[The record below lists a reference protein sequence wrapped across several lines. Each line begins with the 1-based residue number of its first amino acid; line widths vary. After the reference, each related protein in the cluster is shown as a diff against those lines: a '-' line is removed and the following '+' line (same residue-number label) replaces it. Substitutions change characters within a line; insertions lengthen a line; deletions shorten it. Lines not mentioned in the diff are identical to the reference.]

1 MPIGIVTYRGHESA
15 YSPNYDVSQ
24 ADAQVLD
31 FNNGSTGN
39 PTDTTATAGTTALV
53 ADLSQPGGALL
64 LDSVA
69 VTAGQGENV
78 QWNNFS
84 VTPDADKRAEFYC
97 SVTVLEQV
105 GELFFGLAVVDTSL
119 MASSALTNK
128 CIGFGTIGDDDD
140 VLDCITMNGT
150 NPATSKKQ
158 SVGSLIV
165 INQKYELG
173 IVVRT
178 SSVEFY
184 LDGSLIATNKTFIPT
199 DAMCPTIVCQARGGT
214 ATSMVVHEMVTRKAK

>member
-15 YSPNYDVSQ
+15 FSPNYDVSQ

-39 PTDTTATAGTTALV
+39 PTATALTSGTSALV

-64 LDSVA
+64 LDA
-69 VTAGQGENV
+69 AAATAGQGMNN
-78 QWNNFS
+78 QWKNFS
-84 VTPDADKRAEFYC
+84 VTPDADKRVEFYC
-97 SVTVLEQV
+97 SVTVLAKV
-105 GELFFGLAVVDTSL
+105 GQLFFGLAVVDPSL
-119 MASSALTNK
+119 IASHALTNQ
-128 CIGFGTIGDDDD
+128 CIGFTTAAAGTS
-140 VLDCITMNGT
+140 VLDCVTKNGI
-150 NPATSKKQ
+150 SWKQ
-158 SVGSLIV
+158 SVGSAIV

-184 LDGSLIATNKTFIPT
+184 FDGSLIATNKTFIPT
-199 DAMCPTIVCQARGGT
+199 AALCPTIVCQSAGTT

>member
-1 MPIGIVTYRGHESA
+1 MPIGIVTYRVHESA

-31 FNNGSTGN
+31 FNDGSTGN
-39 PTDTTATAGTTALV
+39 PTATQATAGTAALV

-64 LDSVA
+64 LDSVN
-69 VTAGQGENV
+69 VTARQGINA
-78 QWNNFS
+78 QWKNFG

-97 SVTVLEQV
+97 SVTVLEKV
-105 GELFFGLAVVDTSL
+105 GQLFFGLAVVDTTL
-119 MASSALTNK
+119 IATDALTNQ
-128 CIGFGTIGDDDD
+128 CIGFTTAAAGTS
-140 VLDCITMNGT
+140 VLDCVTMNGT
-150 NPATSKKQ
+150 DPAANKKQ
-158 SVGSLIV
+158 SVGSAIV

-199 DAMCPTIVCQARGGT
+199 AAMCPTIVCQAAGTT

>member
-31 FNNGSTGN
+31 FNNGSDGN

-64 LDSVA
+64 IDSVA

-78 QWNNFS
+78 QWKNFG
-84 VTPDADKRAEFYC
+84 VTPDADKRVEFYC
-97 SVTVLEQV
+97 SVTVLEKV
-105 GELFFGLAVVDTSL
+105 GRLFFGIAAIDSTLI
-119 MASSALTNK
+119 ASDALTND
-128 CIGFGTIGDDDD
+128 CIGFTTTAAGTS
-140 VLDCITMNGT
+140 VLDCVTKAGNAKT
-150 NPATSKKQ
+150 Q
-158 SVGSLIV
+158 SVGSAIV

-184 LDGSLIATNKTFIPT
+184 LDGSLIATNKATIPT
-199 DAMCPTIVCQARGGT
+199 AAMCPTIVCQAAGTT
-214 ATSMVVHEMVTRKAK
+214 ATSMAVHEMVTRKAK

>member
-15 YSPNYDVSQ
+15 FSPNYDVSQ

-39 PTDTTATAGTTALV
+39 PTATALTSGTSALV

-64 LDSVA
+64 LDAVA
-69 VTAGQGENV
+69 ATAGQGMNN
-78 QWNNFS
+78 QWSNFA
-84 VTPDADKRAEFYC
+84 VTPDADKRVEFYC
-97 SVTVLEQV
+97 SVTVLEKV
-105 GELFFGLAVVDTSL
+105 GQLFFGLAVVDSTL
-119 MASSALTNK
+119 MASHALTNK
-128 CIGFGTIGDDDD
+128 CIGFTTAAAGTS
-140 VLDCITMNGT
+140 VLDCVTMSGT
-150 NPATSKKQ
+150 NPGNSKTQ
-158 SVGSLIV
+158 SVGSAIV

-184 LDGSLIATNKTFIPT
+184 FDGSLIATNKTFIPT
-199 DAMCPTIVCQARGGT
+199 DALCPTIICQAAGT
-214 ATSMVVHEMVTRKAK
+214 TTTSMVVHEMVTRKAK